1 MKSTKNE
8 SLFFGDIEVFIDLY
22 SLYPIIF
29 IESGY
34 FIPQGI
40 WQNITTIQF
49 KLILFYFRITS
60 NANYA

>member
-29 IESGY
+29 MESGY
-34 FIPQGI
+34 FKI
-40 WQNITTIQF
+40 WVAVEVKGQNIW
-49 KLILFYFRITS
+49 KNS
-60 NANYA
+60 NKCKFLR